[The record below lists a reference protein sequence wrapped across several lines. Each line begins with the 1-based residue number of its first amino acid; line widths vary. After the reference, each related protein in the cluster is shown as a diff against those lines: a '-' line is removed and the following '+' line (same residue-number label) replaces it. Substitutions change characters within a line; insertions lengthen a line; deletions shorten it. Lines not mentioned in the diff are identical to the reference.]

1 MKKLLVGIL
10 VFSFNISTFANE
22 NGFRKIKWEDSISR
36 YENIMQL
43 ASDNGND
50 SDRKFYFIEDD
61 EMSFGDVSLTS
72 IVYIF
77 YKGKFSSVILQTDQ
91 SATNLKQVLI
101 KLKNK
106 FGKPLY
112 ENKYTNKYRW
122 QGETTAVN
130 LKCYS
135 SSHKCSITYN
145 SVAVINRK
153 KIKEF

>member
-1 MKKLLVGIL
+1 MEQAMKKLLIGIL
-10 VFSFNISTFANE
+10 VFSFNVSVFAKE

-43 ASDNGND
+43 TSEND
-50 SDRKFYFIEDD
+50 KDRKFYIIEDD
-61 EMSFGDVSLTS
+61 DMSFGDISLTS
-72 IVYIF
+72 IIYIF

-145 SVAVINRK
+145 SVAMSNRK
-153 KIKEF
+153 K